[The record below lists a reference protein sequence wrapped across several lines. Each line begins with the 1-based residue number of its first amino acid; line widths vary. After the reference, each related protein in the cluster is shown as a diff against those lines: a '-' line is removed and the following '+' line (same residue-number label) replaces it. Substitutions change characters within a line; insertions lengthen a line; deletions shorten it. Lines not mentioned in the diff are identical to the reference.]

1 MEQPKQIGTALAAV
15 LPTSKSSTTC
25 MPTSNN
31 SANLKQLALTRRFGH
46 SDQFLTRVNPETQ
59 TAFAKNPRAAIMGDY
74 PTLTDI
80 RETYGPTF
88 PTQWLMPQI
97 VDVSLFVGVK
107 NLDQRQQMQLAQVI
121 ATEYHYLKVTELLL
135 FFYRFK
141 TGRYGRFYGAVD
153 PLIVTSALHEFIF
166 ERNEMLDRYEQED
179 LEAREAEERRRNPP
193 MTREEWI
200 EIKTLIAMYNSD
212 YTL

>member
-1 MEQPKQIGTALAAV
+1 M
-15 LPTSKSSTTC
+15 
-25 MPTSNN
+25 
-31 SANLKQLALTRRFGH
+31 TRRFGH

-107 NLDQRQQMQLAQVI
+107 NLDQRQQMQLARVI

-166 ERNEMLDRYEQED
+166 ERNEMLDKYEQED
-179 LEAREAEERRRNPP
+179 REAREAEERRRNPP
-193 MTREEWI
+193 MTREEWL

>member
-1 MEQPKQIGTALAAV
+1 
-15 LPTSKSSTTC
+15 
-25 MPTSNN
+25 
-31 SANLKQLALTRRFGH
+31 
-46 SDQFLTRVNPETQ
+46 
-59 TAFAKNPRAAIMGDY
+59 MGDY

-80 RETYGPTF
+80 REAYGPTF
-88 PTQWLMPQI
+88 PTQWLIPQI

-121 ATEYHYLKVTELLL
+121 ATEYHYLKITELLL

-153 PLIVTSALHEFIF
+153 PLVVTSALHEFIF

-179 LEAREAEERRRNPP
+179 REAREAEERKRNPP
-193 MTREEWI
+193 LTYEQWL
-200 EIKTLIAMYNSD
+200 EIKNKSQNNT
-212 YTL
+212 